1 MRVEIAD
8 SHAHLDMKD
17 FDADRE
23 AVLDRA
29 RDQGVKAILCP
40 AELTEPPSLPC
51 ILGLRKKYAWI
62 AAAAGVHPHNA
73 RACSTSH
80 LNKIKELNRRGDIAA
95 VGEIGL
101 DFHYNFSPAEQQREV
116 FRSQLRLA
124 QEIGRPVIIHSRNS
138 GPEVVAAVEGERLTR
153 GGVLHCFT
161 EDWQTARRMMD
172 HGFFISFSGILTY
185 VSAGPLREIA
195 KKIPLERLLV
205 ETDSPYLVPA
215 SRKGR
220 YQRNEPALVVET
232 ARLLAELK
240 GMPLDELALQTLRN
254 FESLFSV

>member
-1 MRVEIAD
+1 
-8 SHAHLDMKD
+8 MKE

-23 AVLDRA
+23 AVLGRA
-29 RDQGVKAILCP
+29 RDQGVRAILCP
-40 AELTEPPSLPC
+40 AEMTEPSSLPC
-51 ILGLRKKYAWI
+51 ILGLRQKHAWI

-73 RACSTSH
+73 GSCSASH
-80 LNKIKELNRRGDIAA
+80 LDKIRELNRSGNIAA

-101 DFHYNFSPAEQQREV
+101 DFHYNFSPAERQREV
-116 FRSQLRLA
+116 FRSQIGLA

-138 GPEVVAAVEGERLTR
+138 GPEVVAVVEDERFTR
-153 GGVLHCFT
+153 AGALHCFT
-161 EDWQTARRMMD
+161 ENWETARRMMD

-185 VSAGPLREIA
+185 ASAGPLREIA
-195 KKIPLERLLV
+195 KKIPLDRLLV

-215 SRKGR
+215 PRKGLF
-220 YQRNEPALVVET
+220 QRNEPALVVET

-254 FESLFSV
+254 FQSLFPV